1 MTLARRLEGETKA
14 QLEARS
20 RVMKA
25 LAHPTRLFIVEELSR
40 GERCV
45 CELTDGIGADVS
57 TVSKH
62 LSVLKSAGIVRD
74 DKRGVQVFYR
84 LRVPCILRAPA
95 RWRRRELSLFS
106 PIFGNSAK
114 YSLMSRSEAGD
125 LMKWKTEWRPLAWI
139 TAAFLACFWLPV
151 GSIRFDG
158 AVMEAL
164 HLVKWYARE
173 HVLLCLV
180 PAFFIAGAIAVFVS
194 QAAVMKYLGPRAKK
208 VLAYGVASVSG
219 TILAVCS
226 CTVLPLFAGIYRM
239 GAGLGPATAF
249 LYSGPAINVLAV
261 VLTARVLG
269 PRLGVAR
276 AVGAIV
282 FAVVLGLLMHL
293 IFRREE
299 LDKADAQMAMP
310 EPEVTRP
317 LWQNALYFAAMVWVL
332 VFANWGRPEVE
343 AGLWHAIWSGKWAL
357 TALGAAA
364 LGAILA
370 SWFGLKLWK
379 LAVIAVPT
387 LALALATPEHP
398 ELAFTVA
405 VLGLSVIISRNEG
418 ELGDWFSSS
427 WDFAKQILPLLFA
440 GVLVAGA
447 LLGRPDHEGLI
458 PSAWVAGAVGGNS
471 LEANL
476 FASVAGAFMY
486 FATLTEV
493 PILEGLLGNGM
504 GEGPALALL
513 LAGPALSLPNML
525 VIASV
530 VGWRKTVAFVS
541 LVVVMATVSGLIY
554 GQFFA

>member
-1 MTLARRLEGETKA
+1 
-14 QLEARS
+14 
-20 RVMKA
+20 
-25 LAHPTRLFIVEELSR
+25 
-40 GERCV
+40 
-45 CELTDGIGADVS
+45 
-57 TVSKH
+57 
-62 LSVLKSAGIVRD
+62 
-74 DKRGVQVFYR
+74 
-84 LRVPCILRAPA
+84 
-95 RWRRRELSLFS
+95 
-106 PIFGNSAK
+106 
-114 YSLMSRSEAGD
+114 
-125 LMKWKTEWRPLAWI
+125 
-139 TAAFLACFWLPV
+139 
-151 GSIRFDG
+151 
-158 AVMEAL
+158 
-164 HLVKWYARE
+164 
-173 HVLLCLV
+173 
-180 PAFFIAGAIAVFVS
+180 
-194 QAAVMKYLGPRAKK
+194 MKYLGPRAKK
-208 VLAYGVASVSG
+208 ALAYGVASVSG

-249 LYSGPAINVLAV
+249 LYSGPAINVLAI

-276 AVGAIV
+276 ALGAIL

-317 LWQNALYFAAMVWVL
+317 LAQNALYFAAMVWVL

-343 AGLWHAIWSGKWAL
+343 SGPWHAIWSGKWAL
-357 TALGAAA
+357 TALGAAG
-364 LGAILA
+364 LGAILT

-379 LAVIAVPT
+379 LTAIAVPT
-387 LALALATPEHP
+387 LAVALATPEHP
-398 ELAFTVA
+398 ELPFTIA
-405 VLGLSVIISRNEG
+405 VLGLSVIISRDEG
-418 ELGDWFSSS
+418 ELGEWFSSS
-427 WDFAKQILPLLFA
+427 WGFAKQILPLLSA
-440 GVLVAGA
+440 GVLIAGA
-447 LLGRPDHEGLI
+447 LLGRPGHEGLI
-458 PSAWVAGAVGGNS
+458 PSAWVAAAVGGNS

-476 FASVAGAFMY
+476 FASVAGAVMY

-525 VIASV
+525 VVASV
-530 VGWRKTVAFVS
+530 IGWRKTVAFVS

>member
-1 MTLARRLEGETKA
+1 ME
-14 QLEARS
+14 
-20 RVMKA
+20 
-25 LAHPTRLFIVEELSR
+25 
-40 GERCV
+40 
-45 CELTDGIGADVS
+45 
-57 TVSKH
+57 
-62 LSVLKSAGIVRD
+62 
-74 DKRGVQVFYR
+74 
-84 LRVPCILRAPA
+84 
-95 RWRRRELSLFS
+95 
-106 PIFGNSAK
+106 
-114 YSLMSRSEAGD
+114 
-125 LMKWKTEWRPLAWI
+125 WKTEWRPLAWI
-139 TAAFLACFWLPV
+139 TAIFLACFWLPV
-151 GSIRFDG
+151 GSDRFDG
-158 AVMEAL
+158 AMMEAL
-164 HLVKWYARE
+164 HLVKWYVRE

-180 PAFFIAGAIAVFVS
+180 PAFLIAGAIAVFVS
-194 QAAVMKYLGPRAKK
+194 QAAVMKYLGPRASK

-219 TILAVCS
+219 TVLAVCS

-239 GAGLGPATAF
+239 GAGLGPATTF
-249 LYSGPAINVLAV
+249 LYSGPAINVLAI

-282 FAVVLGLLMHL
+282 FSVVLGLLMHL

-299 LDKADAQMAMP
+299 LDKADAQLAMP
-310 EPEVTRP
+310 EPEVARP
-317 LWQNALYFAAMVWVL
+317 LWQNALYFGAMVWIL
-332 VFANWGRPEVE
+332 VFANWGRPEADSGV
-343 AGLWHAIWSGKWAL
+343 WHAIWSGRWAL

-364 LGAILA
+364 LGAILT
-370 SWFGLKLWK
+370 SWFGLRLWK

-387 LALALATPEHP
+387 LALALATPGHP

-405 VLGLSVIISRNEG
+405 VLGLSVIISRDRG

-447 LLGRPDHEGLI
+447 LLGRPGHEGLI
-458 PSAWVAGAVGGNS
+458 PSAWVAAAVGGNS

-486 FATLTEV
+486 FATLTEI

-530 VGWRKTVAFVS
+530 IGWRKTVAFVS
-541 LVVVMATVSGLIY
+541 LVVVMSTVSGLLY